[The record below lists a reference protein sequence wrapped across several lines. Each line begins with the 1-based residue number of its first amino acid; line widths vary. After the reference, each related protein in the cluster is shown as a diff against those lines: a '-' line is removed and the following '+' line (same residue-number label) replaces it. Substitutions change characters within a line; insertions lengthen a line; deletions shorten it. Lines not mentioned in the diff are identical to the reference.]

1 MKAIILAAGEGRRLQ
16 PLSLKTPKPLLK
28 VAGKSL
34 IQYHI
39 EALVKANITELVIN
53 LSYLGEQIERELA
66 DGSKWGAKIRYSHE
80 DELLET
86 GGGILNA
93 LPLLDDQPFALVNGD
108 IFTDYDYSNLPDG
121 LPENILAHLVMV
133 DNPSQHPD
141 GDYVLTA
148 NSPANKTGDHSLLGI
163 DTLHSHSH
171 LTYSGIGIL
180 HPGLLLQRKPGWFPL
195 RDVLKPAI
203 ESRKITG
210 EHYRGLWTDVGTVD
224 RLEDLRRNFKISY

>member
-28 VAGKSL
+28 VAGKPL

-39 EALVKANITELVIN
+39 EALVKADITELVIN
-53 LSYLGEQIERELA
+53 LSYLGEQIERELH

-80 DELLET
+80 EDLLET

-93 LPLLDDQPFALVNGD
+93 LSLLDDQPFALVNGD
-108 IFTDYDYSNLPDG
+108 IFTDYDYSHLPAV
-121 LPENILAHLVMV
+121 LPENILGHLVMV

-141 GDYVLTA
+141 GDYGLTA
-148 NSPANKTGDHSLLGI
+148 DGIGNYALLGF
-163 DTLHSHSH
+163 DSR

-180 HPGLLLQRKPGWFPL
+180 RPELLLQRKPGWFPL
-195 RDVLKPAI
+195 REVLKPAI

-224 RLEDLRRNFKISY
+224 RLEDLRKIFSASSY